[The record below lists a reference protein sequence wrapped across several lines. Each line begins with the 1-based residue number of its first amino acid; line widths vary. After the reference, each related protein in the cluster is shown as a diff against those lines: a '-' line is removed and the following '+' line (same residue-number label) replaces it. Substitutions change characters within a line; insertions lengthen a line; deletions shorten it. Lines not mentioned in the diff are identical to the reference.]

1 MKIIRNIFLSII
13 FFVGSAAIAE
23 EAHLFT
29 WVDQDDV
36 PFIQYYID
44 KYGAEPKT
52 SVFEDED
59 EAFAKL
65 RAGYSADVYGPCS
78 YEIPR
83 WRDAGLIQAID
94 VSKLEHWEKI
104 PSSLRNMPGVYDDE
118 GKVWF
123 VPHFFG
129 NTSVIVN
136 TTLAPEYAGEN
147 NSWDI
152 LWDPK
157 YKGRIGVLAGAVDTV
172 PFVAAHIGID
182 AYTMTDSEW
191 EKVKVKMIALV
202 DQARIIT
209 NVTGELESAMA
220 QREVVAVEAWNDSF
234 NNLIWDEE
242 FTDSIEYMQPKDQK
256 IFSWVCG
263 FALSSTA
270 GGEVPIEK
278 AYALIDSGLSIGA
291 AQFLIEDWGYAPANT
306 DGFGVA
312 SEEAL
317 ELIIVDISDID
328 AWLANTIFQE
338 ANIPNFEKVVEE
350 WELIRAKVY

>member
-1 MKIIRNIFLSII
+1 MKTIRNIFLSII

-157 YKGRIGVLAGAVDTV
+157 YKGRVGVLAGAVDTV

-209 NVTGELESAMA
+209 KVTGELESAMA

-291 AQFLIEDWGYAPANT
+291 AKFLIEDWGYAPSNT